1 MIKKSKEKKITID
14 KLAIMIQEGF
24 MAMARK
30 EDLMALEERM
40 DRFEKNVNIRFE
52 QVDKRFGEM
61 TLELKEIR
69 KEIGVNNLKTRG
81 DITSLDF
88 RVNKLEKKAGF

>member
-1 MIKKSKEKKITID
+1 
-14 KLAIMIQEGF
+14 
-24 MAMARK
+24 MARK